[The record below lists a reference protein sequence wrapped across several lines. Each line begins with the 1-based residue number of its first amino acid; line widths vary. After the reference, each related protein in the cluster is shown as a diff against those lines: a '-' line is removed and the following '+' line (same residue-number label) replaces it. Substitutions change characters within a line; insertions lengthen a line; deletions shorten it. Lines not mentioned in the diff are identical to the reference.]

1 MLAFIV
7 LLALLVNHHHCSAN
21 LTSNGTSR
29 DCEFTTNQTGSN
41 HNSLLNASKCDNRPW
56 ILGSE
61 CECGRSIG
69 GIIYCDESKDVFLLS
84 QYCMGYDEHIGEEV
98 VGRCPYTYSLFSDPN
113 VSNIGLY
120 VKLPRNF
127 DKLETFLCDPL
138 NRQGFFCSEC
148 KENYSYPMYP
158 DFTKCVECNP
168 SKYTRNWIFYVIIS
182 YGPLTV
188 FLVLVICLRISA
200 TSAPMN
206 AFIFVSQIIS
216 QPPFQRGFFHTMDT
230 SVYVFSHGARWFMK
244 FLYSLYGVWNLNFF
258 TALIPPFCLP
268 LQNVHIVISLTYIIA
283 LYPLF
288 LLILIYVLVELHSR
302 DFKIIVCLWKPFN
315 LCYTRFRRQ
324 WDIRASLIDAF
335 ATFLLLSYVK
345 FLFVS
350 FDLFVPT
357 HLKAKNGSTVSLASY
372 FDAKLRVSS
381 NPGTILSIIGIA
393 FVLLVFVVLPAVL
406 LMLYPCRFC
415 QKCLTK
421 YRLDFQVLHFL
432 MDSFNGCYKNGTEPG
447 TRDYRSFASL
457 YFITRIAVS
466 VEYGLSTRTYVTTVM
481 AMCLSLAILIVVVR
495 PYNKHN
501 DTFNRLDPLMIF
513 FLVIWLMI
521 FNDLH
526 LLAGGDYAFQHTG
539 LSLVYILLILPL
551 FVVISYWCV
560 KVFKLKWCEFR
571 FRSNSLYPEEDLF
584 EQRSLTPCNQKEN
597 NILYGSIE

>member
-1 MLAFIV
+1 M
-7 LLALLVNHHHCSAN
+7 
-21 LTSNGTSR
+21 
-29 DCEFTTNQTGSN
+29 
-41 HNSLLNASKCDNRPW
+41 
-56 ILGSE
+56 
-61 CECGRSIG
+61 
-69 GIIYCDESKDVFLLS
+69 
-84 QYCMGYDEHIGEEV
+84 
-98 VGRCPYTYSLFSDPN
+98 
-113 VSNIGLY
+113 SNIGLY

-158 DFTKCVECNP
+158 HFTKCVECNP

-182 YGPLTV
+182 YGQLTV

-268 LQNVHIVISLTYIIA
+268 LQNAHIVISLTYIIA

-324 WDIRASLIDAF
+324 LDIRASLIDAF
-335 ATFLLLSYVK
+335 ATFLLLSYVN

-350 FDLFVPT
+350 FDLFFPT
-357 HLKAKNGSTVSLASY
+357 QFMAKNGSTVGLASY
-372 FDAKLRVSS
+372 FDAKFTVSS
-381 NPGTILSIIGIA
+381 NPGTILSIIGI
-393 FVLLVFVVLPAVL
+393 VVILLVFVVLPAVL
-406 LMLYPCRFC
+406 LILYPCRFC

-421 YRLDFQVLHFL
+421 CRLDFQVLHFL
-432 MDSFNGCYKNGTEPG
+432 MNSFNGCYKNGTDG
-447 TRDYRSFASL
+447 TKDCRSFASL

-466 VEYGLSTRTYVTTVM
+466 VDYVLSTRSYYTTVM
-481 AMCLSLAILIVVVR
+481 VMCLSLAILITVVR
-495 PYNKHN
+495 PYNKRN
-501 DTFNRLDPLMIF
+501 DIFNRLDPLMIF
-513 FLVIWLMI
+513 FLVIWLMV
-521 FNDLH
+521 FRNLRQ
-526 LLAGGDYAFQHTG
+526 LAGEDYSAQHTG
-539 LSLVYILLILPL
+539 LSLSYIVLILPI

-560 KVFKLKWCEFR
+560 KVIKLKWCEFQ
-571 FRSNSLYPEEDLF
+571 FRSNSVYPEEDLF
-584 EQRSLTPCNQKEN
+584 EQRYLTPCNQKEN

>member
-41 HNSLLNASKCDNRPW
+41 HDSLLNASKCDNRPW
-56 ILGSE
+56 LLGSE
-61 CECGRSIG
+61 CECGQSIG

-84 QYCMGYDEHIGEEV
+84 QYCMGYDEHIREEV

-120 VKLPRNF
+120 VKLPRNV

-158 DFTKCVECNP
+158 HFTKCVECNP

-230 SVYVFSHGARWFMK
+230 SVYVFSHGARWLMK
-244 FLYSLYGVWNLNFF
+244 FLYSVYGVWNINFF
-258 TALIPPFCLP
+258 TALIAPFCLP
-268 LQNVHIVISLTYIIA
+268 LQYARFVISLTYIIA

-302 DFKIIVCLWKPFN
+302 DFKIIVFLWKPFN

-324 WDIRASLIDAF
+324 LDIRASLIDAF
-335 ATFLLLSYVK
+335 ATFLLLSYMK

-350 FDLFVPT
+350 FDLFFPT
-357 HLKAKNGSTVSLASY
+357 QFMAKNGSIVGLASY
-372 FDAKLRVSS
+372 FDAKFTVSS
-381 NPGTILSIIGIA
+381 NPGTILSIIGI
-393 FVLLVFVVLPAVL
+393 VVILLVFVVLPAVL
-406 LMLYPCRFC
+406 LILYPCRFC

-421 YRLDFQVLHFL
+421 CRLDFQVLHFL
-432 MDSFNGCYKNGTEPG
+432 MNSFNGCYKNGTEPG

-457 YFITRIAVS
+457 YLITRIAVS
-466 VEYGLSTRTYVTTVM
+466 VDYVLSTRSYYTTVM
-481 AMCLSLAILIVVVR
+481 VMCLSLAIAIAVVR
-495 PYNKHN
+495 PYSKRN
-501 DTFNRLDPLMIF
+501 DIFNHLDPLMIF
-513 FLVIWLMI
+513 FLVIWLMVFRNLRQLAGEDYSAQHMYSMYVLI
-521 FNDLH
+521 ITIIILLLFVYFLALPSLLHFSILSNCFILVTVHFFMILDH
-526 LLAGGDYAFQHTG
+526 LLIFY
-539 LSLVYILLILPL
+539 
-551 FVVISYWCV
+551 
-560 KVFKLKWCEFR
+560 
-571 FRSNSLYPEEDLF
+571 
-584 EQRSLTPCNQKEN
+584 
-597 NILYGSIE
+597 